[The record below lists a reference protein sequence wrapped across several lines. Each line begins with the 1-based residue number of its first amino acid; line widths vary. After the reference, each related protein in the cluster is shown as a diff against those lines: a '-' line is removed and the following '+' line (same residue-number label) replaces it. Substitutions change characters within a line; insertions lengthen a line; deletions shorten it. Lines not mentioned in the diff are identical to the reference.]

1 MGPPP
6 SPLLIHLL
14 PLLLLLAHTTHAC
27 TTLVAGRAATI
38 DGSILAAHSNDG
50 DGDTAGNLMTV
61 PSADHPP
68 NATRQVHGGSIPD
81 VLHTFAYFTKPGG
94 YASLNEHQVGLA
106 ESTCVGVFAA
116 KASAMLTVVDL
127 SALAMERAR
136 TSREAVQIMGALAEL
151 HGYVDSAESLLV
163 VDPTEAFVFQ
173 ILPDDTGASAVW
185 AAQRVPDSHV
195 AVVANSFTIRG
206 LDFGSAGTRTR
217 GSGGIIMN
225 NTRDSTT
232 TTHDAAALR
241 NNNTDAAGRLACR
254 GDFLCSHSL
263 FDVATRAGRW
273 HPSLPTFDFTRIFA
287 GAEPGHKYASGRRM
301 WYALGVLAPNAT
313 LPSTYGE
320 YVSDAP
326 YPTTVP
332 TEAGSVRLADF
343 FHIMRSSY
351 QGSPYDMTV
360 GVAAG
365 PFGTPDRAASGAA
378 EGQVVGNWERS
389 IAVVRTIVSYV
400 IQLRGWLP
408 SAIGA
413 TLWFAPHAAHTSCYV
428 PFPVAMLA
436 PNAHPLP
443 VGYTSNGV
451 GRVDRGRGAWQAS
464 RFVFN
469 IAQLRFDL
477 MILDI
482 RAAQELYENA
492 SLALQAGTDMNVS
505 SFASSLASSSSP
517 RAPHEERETGRWRRT
532 AAMAE
537 TDERRR
543 ALNAASMR
551 GWDDKQATPLHTEA
565 DILSISTAFAHNA
578 EVVVS
583 AWWNLTDTLLLH
595 YADGYC
601 NGCGHG
607 ARHQGYSEAWLGYT
621 NYSKGPPP
629 SPPVPPPQ
637 LH

>member
-1 MGPPP
+1 MNNTRD
-6 SPLLIHLL
+6 S
-14 PLLLLLAHTTHAC
+14 TT
-27 TTLVAGRAATI
+27 RDAT
-38 DGSILAAHSNDG
+38 
-50 DGDTAGNLMTV
+50 
-61 PSADHPP
+61 
-68 NATRQVHGGSIPD
+68 
-81 VLHTFAYFTKPGG
+81 
-94 YASLNEHQVGLA
+94 
-106 ESTCVGVFAA
+106 
-116 KASAMLTVVDL
+116 
-127 SALAMERAR
+127 
-136 TSREAVQIMGALAEL
+136 
-151 HGYVDSAESLLV
+151 
-163 VDPTEAFVFQ
+163 
-173 ILPDDTGASAVW
+173 
-185 AAQRVPDSHV
+185 
-195 AVVANSFTIRG
+195 
-206 LDFGSAGTRTR
+206 
-217 GSGGIIMN
+217 SGGIPMN

-232 TTHDAAALR
+232 TTHGAAALR
-241 NNNTDAAGRLACR
+241 NTNTDAGGLACR

-351 QGSPYDMTV
+351 QGSPYDMTA

-378 EGQVVGNWERS
+378 EGQVAGNWERS

-436 PNAHPLP
+436 PNAHALP
-443 VGYTSNGV
+443 VGYTSNSV

-482 RAAQELYENA
+482 CAAQELYENA

-505 SFASSLASSSSP
+505 SFASSLASSRTSSSFS
-517 RAPHEERETGRWRRT
+517 RALHEKGETGGWRR
-532 AAMAE
+532 AAAIAE
-537 TDERRR
+537 TDERRH
-543 ALNAASMR
+543 AATMR
-551 GWDDKQATPLHTEA
+551 GRDDEQAAPLLTAA
-565 DILSISTAFAHNA
+565 DIISISTAFAHNA

-607 ARHQGYSEAWLGYT
+607 ARHQGYSETWLGYT

-629 SPPVPPPQ
+629 SPPVPPPP
-637 LH
+637 LY